1 MSQPRMRPEFTRPL
15 PGPAADFLAA
25 LGAALREPAG
35 AARGQTFAGG
45 AILRLRDGHERLWSP
60 ALHLHIEEE
69 AGAPLLRG
77 RFSPSSP
84 VWTAFV
90 AIYLVLAIA
99 AIGAGCYGG
108 AQLILGEAPWAFW
121 GVPVAVVLAGFV
133 YGAAF
138 IGQGLGAEDMYELRS
153 VVDRIAD
160 GCPAATSLR

>member
-1 MSQPRMRPEFTRPL
+1 MAQFGRMDVVLTIETAVL
-15 PGPAADFLAA
+15 S
-25 LGAALREPAG
+25 
-35 AARGQTFAGG
+35 
-45 AILRLRDGHERLWSP
+45 AIC
-60 ALHLHIEEE
+60 
-69 AGAPLLRG
+69 
-77 RFSPSSP
+77 
-84 VWTAFV
+84 
-90 AIYLVLAIA
+90 AIA